1 MTQDP
6 ETAAIITGLLFAMAV
21 GAIVFVAQLAIWWM
35 ERRRRKANPYDQV
48 GPIIHPADDCDGW
61 DDWPKLEKWMKNHPE
76 KAENY
81 LRDAI
86 AHRRK
91 ENN

>member
-1 MTQDP
+1 MIES
-6 ETAAIITGLLFAMAV
+6 ETAAITFGLLAAMVV
-21 GAIVFVAQLAIWWM
+21 GAIVFIAQIVIWWL
-35 ERRRRKANPYDQV
+35 ERRRRKADPYDQV
-48 GPIIHPADDCDGW
+48 GPIIHPADDLDGW

>member
-1 MTQDP
+1 MNQDP
-6 ETAAIITGLLFAMAV
+6 EAAAIIVGLF
-21 GAIVFVAQLAIWWM
+21 GAILFGAAYLIGKLIIAWL
-35 ERRRRKANPYDQV
+35 ERRRRKADPYDQV
-48 GPIIHPADDCDGW
+48 GPVIHPADDCDGW

>member
-1 MTQDP
+1 MIES
-6 ETAAIITGLLFAMAV
+6 ETAAIITGLLAAMAI
-21 GAIVFVAQLAIWWM
+21 GAIIFIAQLVTWWL

-81 LRDAI
+81 LRDAME
-86 AHRRK
+86 HRERMK
-91 ENN
+91 K